1 LGKAARAHQPG
12 AAPMLEQSANLF
24 VAALAIYAL
33 LGALFALA
41 FIIFGLSR
49 LDSEAKGSGWS
60 FRAIIF
66 PGVVAF
72 WPLLLSRWMRGVIE
86 PPTQKDPHR

>member
-1 LGKAARAHQPG
+1 
-12 AAPMLEQSANLF
+12 MLEQAANLF

-33 LGALFALA
+33 LGTLFALA
-41 FIIFGLSR
+41 FISFGITR
-49 LDSEAKGSGWS
+49 IDSEAKGSGWG

-72 WPLLLSRWMRGVIE
+72 WPLLLFRWARGITD
-86 PPTQKDPHR
+86 PPMQKDPHR